1 MLDESRRLTGRIR
14 CFRCSHLSIARLH
27 EQLQLTVIPVILS
40 PLFRCFLSP
49 PSNFLWCN
57 YTFCSFEC
65 KCCTRSFSWRPF
77 TTICSDI
84 LSTCWMFFFFFCLAF
99 TFHKCCC
106 LSSSRCRWAALCPF
120 SASRDTWSR
129 APPPGP
135 ASPTWPGAE
144 RSPSAFVR
152 RAAPHRRHIR
162 LRLFLPAVTISPFS
176 SLLPLQP
183 TPANSRRARCMWTWW
198 GWTCRASATPWCTAV
213 SMATSWREGPSTGS
227 ARATAPGRGRCRY
240 VGVTK

>member
-1 MLDESRRLTGRIR
+1 MSDESRRLTWRIR

-49 PSNFLWCN
+49 PSNFLWCS

-77 TTICSDI
+77 NIICSDI
-84 LSTCWMFFFFFCLAF
+84 LSTCWMFFFVLL

-106 LSSSRCRWAALCPF
+106 LSSSRYRWAALCPF

-152 RAAPHRRHIR
+152 RAAPHRRHVR
-162 LRLFLPAVTISPFS
+162 LHLFVPAVQSVPSPPCS
-176 SLLPLQP
+176 PCSPRLQTAGEPAACGRGGDGPAGLWLHPGVRLSAQLLPGRRVRAPSLQE
-183 TPANSRRARCMWTWW
+183 RRHLDGEDADMS
-198 GWTCRASATPWCTAV
+198 G
-213 SMATSWREGPSTGS
+213 
-227 ARATAPGRGRCRY
+227 
-240 VGVTK
+240 